1 MLNQDT
7 LFIYTM
13 CYKKFADAYPHV
25 DKGDFMKHIKLLL
38 LILTLLPF
46 SKSHALVIT
55 DVIDFNAKIKG
66 DYTFNFDL
74 IKQGFNPATDTINT
88 IIFSFDV
95 KEIIEDPFED
105 DATME
110 DVREYVVIN
119 DYFYFF
125 RGILADVDTGVFIGR
140 ANWEPSEECWYI
152 YDNKC
157 QFQPDKD
164 GLFASSWQVYTDN
177 LWLNSIS
184 IGVEVTRSSEVD
196 EPSSWILLIS
206 FLFLLM
212 PRLKAFSKQ
221 E

>member
-1 MLNQDT
+1 MK
-7 LFIYTM
+7 FINT
-13 CYKKFADAYPHV
+13 V
-25 DKGDFMKHIKLLL
+25 LLVL
-38 LILTLLPF
+38 ALLPY
-46 SKSHALVIT
+46 SKSQALVIT
-55 DVIDFNAKIKG
+55 DVIEFDAKVKG

-95 KEIIEDPFED
+95 KEIIEDAFED

-110 DVREYVVIN
+110 DVREYVVIR

-125 RGILADVDTGVFIGR
+125 RGMLADVDTGVFIGR
-140 ANWEPSEECWYI
+140 THWESLGECWYF

-164 GLFASSWQVYTDN
+164 GQFFSSWQVYTDN

-184 IGVEVTRSSEVD
+184 IGIEVTRISEVD

-206 FLFLLM
+206 FLMLLI
-212 PRLKAFSKQ
+212 PRLKALSKP
-221 E
+221 EANSYFKSPKINRI